1 MMRYV
6 TRKLSSGYLRATACL
21 LVTAFCLPPFA
32 YSLTTDHRPLTTVQE
47 SSYAVIISGASGEE
61 NYAKQFA
68 EWSENLRRALVEELN
83 FAPEK
88 IRMLSEKPSN
98 GAARATAEEVRRA
111 FESLRGEATPE
122 SIVFVFLIGHGTFD
136 GTNAKFNLVGPDLPA
151 TAYDTLISALP
162 ARRVVVINTASASG
176 EFIKPLAGKGRI
188 IVTATKSGQ
197 ERNATR
203 FAGYFIEALTNP
215 AADAD
220 QNKRVSVLEAFSYA
234 AKLTDEM
241 YKSAG
246 RLATEHA
253 LLEDSGD
260 GVGHPATEAGDGAL
274 ARTTYFNVPVA
285 TQAGGDTSA
294 AKVLVERTRLE
305 EEIEHLKARKS
316 QMPVTD
322 YEASLEKLLIELAK
336 LNQANKQKQ

>member
-1 MMRYV
+1 
-6 TRKLSSGYLRATACL
+6 L
-21 LVTAFCLPPFA
+21 LVTAYCLLPTAFA
-32 YSLTTDHRPLTTVQE
+32 SPSTAQE

-68 EWSENLRRALVEELN
+68 EWSESLRRALVEELN

-98 GAARATAEEVRRA
+98 GAARATAEEVRRT
-111 FESLRGEATPE
+111 FESLRTEATAE

-136 GTNAKFNLVGPDLPA
+136 GASAKFNLVGPDL
-151 TAYDTLISALP
+151 TASVYDGLISALP
-162 ARRVVVINTASASG
+162 ARRIVVVNTASASG
-176 EFIKPLAGKGRI
+176 EFIKPLAGKGRV

-253 LLEDSGD
+253 VLEDG
-260 GVGHPATEAGDGAL
+260 GGGAL
-274 ARTTYFNVPVA
+274 ARTTYFNVPVV
-285 TQAGGDTSA
+285 TQAGGDNRA
-294 AKVLVERTRLE
+294 AKALAERTRLE
-305 EEIEHLKARKS
+305 EEIEQLKARKS
-316 QMPVTD
+316 QMPAAD
-322 YEASLEKLLIELAK
+322 YEATLEKLLIELAK
-336 LNQANKQKQ
+336 LNQANKPKQ

>member
-1 MMRYV
+1 MRYI
-6 TRKLSSGYLRATACL
+6 TRKLLSGYLRATVYLLVIAHCL
-21 LVTAFCLPPFA
+21 LPSA
-32 YSLTTDHRPLTTVQE
+32 YSLTSDHRSLPTAQE

-68 EWSENLRRALVEELN
+68 EWSESLRRALVEELN

-98 GAARATAEEVRRA
+98 GAVRATAEEVRRA
-111 FESLRGEATPE
+111 FESLRVEATPE

-136 GTNAKFNLVGPDLPA
+136 GANAKFNLVGPDLPA
-151 TAYDTLISALP
+151 TAYDSLISALP

-176 EFIKPLAGKGRI
+176 EFIKPLAGKGRV

-260 GVGHPATEAGDGAL
+260 GVGHPSLEAGDGAL
-274 ARTTYFNVPVA
+274 ARTTYFNVPIA
-285 TQAGGDTSA
+285 TPAGGDNRA
-294 AKVLVERTRLE
+294 AKVLAERTRLE
-305 EEIEHLKARKS
+305 EEIEQLKARKS
-316 QMPVTD
+316 QMPVSD
-322 YEASLEKLLIELAK
+322 YEATLEKLLIELAK